1 MRTPTT
7 NIGLAV
13 SNRPDSDL
21 KNAIRAQWT
30 TRKEYSDRTMPET
43 IQTYHPTFEKA
54 KKLFNLRKRLWEI
67 ADGKSDGTI
76 SYEEANHLAVD
87 AVATTNGG
95 MPRATSGPWYDSA
108 SFAPTV
114 GFVKRQTRWA
124 WFTRTWTARNGGAN
138 IETIAVKRKG
148 RQRFERQRIRQGRHK
163 QNSHSGT
170 PIRQGYGYHQP
181 SDSKVANHF
190 GR

>member
-1 MRTPTT
+1 
-7 NIGLAV
+7 
-13 SNRPDSDL
+13 
-21 KNAIRAQWT
+21 
-30 TRKEYSDRTMPET
+30 MPET
-43 IQTYHPTFEKA
+43 IQTYHPTFEKT

-87 AVATTNGG
+87 AVATANGG
-95 MPRATSGPWYDSA
+95 MPRATSGPMVRLCKLCTNGWIREA
-108 SFAPTV
+108 ANEMGLV
-114 GFVKRQTRWA
+114 
-124 WFTRTWTARNGGAN
+124 TRTWTARNGGAN

-163 QNSHSGT
+163 QNSYSGM

-181 SDSKVANHF
+181 SDGKVANHF